1 MRRLLLLVPLLLLP
15 VTACGEDGCKPA
27 RDQMSHLS
35 EDLLAAPTLAERIIV
50 QAKIQELQDGDFWV
64 CFRRDTPR

>member
-1 MRRLLLLVPLLLLP
+1 MSRLLLLVPLLLLP

-35 EDLLAAPTLAERIIV
+35 NDLLAADTVAEQIV
-50 QAKIQELQDGDFWV
+50 TQAKIQELQDGDYWV